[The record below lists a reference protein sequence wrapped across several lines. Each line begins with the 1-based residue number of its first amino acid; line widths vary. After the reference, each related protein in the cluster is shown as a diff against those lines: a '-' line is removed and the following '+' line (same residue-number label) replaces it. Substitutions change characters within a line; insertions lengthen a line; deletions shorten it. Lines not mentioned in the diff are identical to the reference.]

1 MQVCKRANGEV
12 IEGIYVYIYQLM
24 TRSKIEAIWML
35 RDFGMEIII
44 LMCWKLSIKLLPSI
58 YDIFYNYL
66 YLPQIISLLE
76 EMGFSVL
83 KVREV
88 LERKN
93 YFIMAQ
99 KQDVNKNSWRRKEN
113 EL

>member
-1 MQVCKRANGEV
+1 
-12 IEGIYVYIYQLM
+12 M
-24 TRSKIEAIWML
+24 T
-35 RDFGMEIII
+35 F
-44 LMCWKLSIKLLPSI
+44 
-58 YDIFYNYL
+58 FYNYL